1 MFHIHIIPYYL
12 FSVYRPP
19 LFGIFGKSMLRTIEQ
34 LSFLCERGV
43 NKAYAR
49 TPSAT
54 FCQFFMGRFFFLSTV
69 IITKNPTRGRV
80 NVTVIEVAL
89 QEQDDGIHQE
99 YKVFF
104 VCIYDEA
111 SYKQLRYPVFCIW
124 VFFFGLYLQVKHP
137 LQLKARILR
146 KVELFL
152 ELETSLIIFS

>member
-1 MFHIHIIPYYL
+1 MFTFILYHIIYSVSIDLHCSVCVAFPYYEQLNMFL
-12 FSVYRPP
+12 FS
-19 LFGIFGKSMLRTIEQ
+19 LNEELTKHMLELQ
-34 LSFLCERGV
+34 LRHTANFSWA
-43 NKAYAR
+43 KI
-49 TPSAT
+49 
-54 FCQFFMGRFFFLSTV
+54 FFLSTV

-111 SYKQLRYPVFCIW
+111 SYKQPRYPVFYIW

>member
-1 MFHIHIIPYYL
+1 MSIDLHCSVSLESPCYERLNNFL
-12 FSVYRPP
+12 FSVNEELTKHMLELQVRP
-19 LFGIFGKSMLRTIEQ
+19 FANFSWAEI
-34 LSFLCERGV
+34 
-43 NKAYAR
+43 
-49 TPSAT
+49 
-54 FCQFFMGRFFFLSTV
+54 FFLSTV

-89 QEQDDGIHQE
+89 QEQDDSIHQE

-111 SYKQLRYPVFCIW
+111 SYKQPRYPVFCIW